1 MSKYASGKH
10 AYFISDRSGFRYPYK
25 DMRIEWTGAAVGLD
39 EFEPKHP
46 QLEPRSHTSDPQ
58 ALQNAR
64 PDQAESAVQLL
75 LRPDCFKSG
84 SLGSS
89 IITVTEPSHGRSTDD
104 AVRFRKVNGFDGFT
118 KASLELSTGY
128 VITVVDEN
136 TYTIT
141 ISGESATVG
150 NVRGGGNFA
159 TVAVGTATPSTSTFD
174 STSVTLDL
182 TSKTYDEA

>member
-104 AVRFRKVNGFDGFT
+104 AVRFRKVLGFDGFST
-118 KASLELSTGY
+118 NILTQASG
-128 VITVVDEN
+128 
-136 TYTIT
+136 YTIT
-141 ISGESATVG
+141 KVDDNSYTFTASSGTATIG
-150 NVRGGGNFA
+150 NIRGGG
-159 TVAVGTATPSTSTFD
+159 SD
-174 STSVTLDL
+174 STAGPVTLG
-182 TSKTYDEA
+182 A